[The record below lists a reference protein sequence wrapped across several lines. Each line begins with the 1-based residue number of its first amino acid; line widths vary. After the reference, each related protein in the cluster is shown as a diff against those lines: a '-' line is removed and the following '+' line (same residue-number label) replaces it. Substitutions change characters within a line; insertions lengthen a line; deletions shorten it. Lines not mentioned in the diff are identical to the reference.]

1 LPFEVEISQKEINL
15 MVQDSGW
22 PKESAG
28 ISFSAPEVFL
38 RPEQIILMGTAA
50 FEDVKLIVTVVGKPA
65 VDESGFM
72 NLNVTKMKVGALNVT
87 LIARLMAQRSY
98 SQVLSDPSINRADIR
113 TKIVASLLNDE
124 PFEPVFTIEDKKV
137 RIKSIKIL
145 EGKMK
150 IDFVPVLD

>member
-1 LPFEVEISQKEINL
+1 
-15 MVQDSGW
+15 
-22 PKESAG
+22 
-28 ISFSAPEVFL
+28 
-38 RPEQIILMGTAA
+38 
-50 FEDVKLIVTVVGKPA
+50 
-65 VDESGFM
+65 M